1 MHINKMEVLERR
13 LNNWDKT
20 SIRPGPVGSVG
31 DVNNQVRLKHS
42 APDLPLRYAKQFSGK
57 NEERSGSNV
66 TDGMWYG
73 YTSKGY
79 AARTIEEPLGYRP
92 GFKTAVGWIKEDVRQ
107 LDTTREPKLG
117 SLGDFKWQSQVAS
130 VKRAKVTGDL
140 FLPLPGGY
148 SKALLGSQIPR
159 GSQIPIIRAESE
171 GLGVPLPA
179 AKVKVTDPIF
189 GENGS
194 IENPQGPVITDSYT
208 INPSVIWTP
217 ASNDPIRQ
225 TNPTHDP
232 AVEYVKVIESRIG
245 STFDT
250 WTWPDDSTNPQQLHD
265 KKAGAREYFT
275 AIANKTGGIQRPANA
290 LPPTQSQTPIGGRV
304 PKPAPYEYGK
314 PGDKLPV
321 PGQGGGGG
329 PGQGGSGPGQGGGQG
344 GTGAGIQCRSGNCKG
359 LFR

>member
-42 APDLPLRYAKQFSGK
+42 APDLPLRYDKQFSGK

-66 TDGMWYG
+66 SDGMWYG

-79 AARTIEEPLGYRP
+79 AARTIQEPMGYRP
-92 GFKTAVGWIKEDVRQ
+92 GFKTAVGWVIEDVRQ

-148 SKALLGSQIPR
+148 SKALLGDQIPR

-194 IENPQGPVITDSYT
+194 IENPQGPVINREYE

-225 TNPTHDP
+225 TDP
-232 AVEYVKVIESRIG
+232 GSNEHIDYAVKHGKYIV
-245 STFDT
+245 T
-250 WTWPDDSTNPQQLHD
+250 WTWPEDSNTPQLLTHKDNGQTIR
-265 KKAGAREYFT
+265 AV
-275 AIANKTGGIQRPANA
+275 ANHTGGIQRPANA
-290 LPPTQSQTPIGGRV
+290 LPPTQTSTPVGGRV
-304 PKPAPYEYGK
+304 PKPNPYEYGK
-314 PGDKLPV
+314 PGDRLPV

>member
-57 NEERSGSNV
+57 NEERTGSNV
-66 TDGMWYG
+66 SDGMWYG
-73 YTSKGY
+73 YTSKGM

-92 GFKTAVGWIKEDVRQ
+92 GFKTAVGWVIEDVRQ

-117 SLGDFKWQSQVAS
+117 SLGDFKWQSQIAS

-148 SKALLGSQIPR
+148 SKALLSGIPR

-179 AKVKVTDPIF
+179 AAVKVTDPIF

-194 IENPQGPVITDSYT
+194 IENPQGPIIHEEYT
-208 INPSVIWTP
+208 INPQVIWTP
-217 ASNDPIRQ
+217 AANDPIRQ
-225 TNPTHDP
+225 TDP
-232 AVEYVKVIESRIG
+232 GTNDHIEYAVKHGTYWV
-245 STFDT
+245 T
-250 WTWPDDSTNPQQLHD
+250 WTWPEDSNKPQLLTHKESGQQ
-265 KKAGAREYFT
+265 EYL
-275 AIANKTGGIQRPANA
+275 IANHTGGIQRPPNA
-290 LPPTQSQTPIGGRV
+290 LPPTQTQTPVGGRV
-304 PKPAPYEYGK
+304 PKPQPYPYGK
-314 PGDKLPV
+314 PGDRLPV
-321 PGQGGGGG
+321 PGQGGGGPG
-329 PGQGGSGPGQGGGQG
+329 GGQGAPVPGQGGAGQGGA
-344 GTGAGIQCRSGNCKG
+344 GAGIQCRSGNCKG